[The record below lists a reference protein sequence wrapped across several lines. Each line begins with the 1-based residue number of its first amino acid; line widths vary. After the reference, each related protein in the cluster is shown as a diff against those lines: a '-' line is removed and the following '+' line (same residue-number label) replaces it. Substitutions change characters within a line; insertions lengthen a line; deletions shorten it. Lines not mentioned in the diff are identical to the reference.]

1 MSEIVS
7 VGSCCVVRYTIDRFS
22 EKKKETN
29 FFDWLITD
37 FKTLLTILKDIDNRW
52 FLTKDKFVCNDIW
65 IASEYKVEHKE
76 IKLVS
81 PHDVFTNNDHESQL
95 DGFISKYN
103 RRLDRLK
110 NYIKRERNLHMI
122 HCLDYQYTSE
132 PYIVTQEDVN
142 NFYNYINNIN
152 PNNKCF
158 LHIVVPPKYNGIDL
172 THLKSNKTSVYY
184 LTSKYEVSSESSPLW
199 WTNENYDWEIIFDN
213 IRKIDSIFTNGT
225 SVQQQYS
232 SLSQRRP
239 RNIIRRNNS
248 SNYSKHSNVRTYL
261 NRSFNKNLVNRDN
274 IQSNDLFNIQS
285 NHLFNVNRNNTTR
298 RNKYYRLRNRTSKN
312 RLFKNLIYT

>member
-1 MSEIVS
+1 MSEIIS
-7 VGSCCVVRYTIDRFS
+7 IGSACVVRYTIDRFS
-22 EKKKETN
+22 EKKETN

-52 FLTKDKFVCNDIW
+52 FLTKDKFVCNGVW
-65 IASEYKVEHKE
+65 TASEYKVEHKE

-81 PHDVFTNNDHESQL
+81 PHDVFSNNDYESQL

-110 NYIKRERNLHMI
+110 NYINGNNNLHMI
-122 HCLDYQYTSE
+122 QCLDYQYTSE

-172 THLKSNKTSVYY
+172 THLNSNKTWVYY
-184 LTSKYEVSSESSPLW
+184 LNYNNQESSEW

-213 IRKIDSIFTNGT
+213 IKKIDSIVTNDT

-232 SLSQRRP
+232 SQTLS
-239 RNIIRRNNS
+239 
-248 SNYSKHSNVRTYL
+248 
-261 NRSFNKNLVNRDN
+261 
-274 IQSNDLFNIQS
+274 
-285 NHLFNVNRNNTTR
+285 
-298 RNKYYRLRNRTSKN
+298 
-312 RLFKNLIYT
+312 